1 MRRKDQLKKIAW
13 VLINQELTE
22 NEKLSE
28 IRRIANWEPTQIRQI
43 KEEAKERVYK
53 YSVENIIDQ
62 IQDYS
67 GFTISELSERSRK
80 PELVL
85 ARQLAHFKAFKLTKS
100 SLTDIGKAIGNK
112 DHATVLHS
120 IKTIQNYLDVD
131 KLFRQQH
138 AEFLEL

>member
-1 MRRKDQLKKIAW
+1 MRRKDQLKNISW

-22 NEKLSE
+22 QEKLEE
-28 IRRIANWEPTQIRQI
+28 IRRIANWQPTQIRQT
-43 KEEAKERVYK
+43 KEESKKRVYK

-67 GFTISELSERSRK
+67 GFTIAELSECSRK

-85 ARQLAHFKAFKLTKS
+85 ARQLAHFKSFKLTKS

-120 IKTIQNYLDVD
+120 IKTIQNYLEVD